1 MVCGGLTWL
10 GCGCD
15 RGGSISCVVI
25 VFFVSVCPS
34 AVVHRLLVLSL
45 LVVGFSDGVVVGCV
59 WRLHV

>member
-1 MVCGGLTWL
+1 M

-15 RGGSISCVVI
+15 RWGSISCVVV
-25 VFFVSVCPS
+25 VFFVSVCHS
-34 AVVHRLLVLSL
+34 AVVRRLLVLSL